1 MPESRRQQA
10 AGRRRRRTSTGTE
23 LSREAYVDAAV
34 NLIEN
39 RGASV
44 LSARTLAAAVGADA
58 SALYRHFT
66 GVDDVVR
73 AVADRMIGLGLDR
86 WTPGSDWLESLAGLA
101 RVLFAVYAQDFPRAG
116 LAVASRATGLPNEL
130 RAVELTLGLLR
141 EGGFDDESGAKWFG
155 AIADFL
161 LGQAMLHCATV
172 TLPAEIQDAD
182 KASWQT
188 LSTRLPD
195 DEYPHTQAAAPLL
208 GEYMVQP
215 SFELVLEL
223 TLKGLAASA
232 PWGDGLALRTVE
244 R

>member
-1 MPESRRQQA
+1 MSEARRQQA
-10 AGRRRRRTSTGTE
+10 AGRRRRRTKTGTE

-86 WTPGSDWLESLAGLA
+86 WTPGTDWLESLARLGQ
-101 RVLFAVYAQDFPRAG
+101 VLFTVYAQDFPRAG
-116 LAVASRATGLPNEL
+116 LAVASRATGLPNEI

-141 EGGFDDESGAKWFG
+141 DGGFDDESAAKWFG
-155 AIADFL
+155 TIADVV
-161 LGQAMLHCATV
+161 LGQAMLQSATV
-172 TLPAEIQDAD
+172 TLPAEIQNAD
-182 KASWQT
+182 KAAWQT
-188 LSTRLPD
+188 LSARLPD
-195 DEYPHTQAAAPLL
+195 YEHPHTQAAAPHL

-223 TLKGLAASA
+223 MLKGLAASA
-232 PWGDGLALRTVE
+232 P
-244 R
+244 

>member
-1 MPESRRQQA
+1 VPESRRQQA
-10 AGRRRRRTSTGTE
+10 AGRRRRRTNSGTE

-66 GVDDVVR
+66 GIDDVVR

-86 WTPGSDWLESLAGLA
+86 WTPGTNWLESLAGLG
-101 RVLFAVYAQDFPRAG
+101 RVLFTVYAQDFPRAG
-116 LAVASRATGLPNEL
+116 LAVASRATGLPNEI

-141 EGGFDDESGAKWFG
+141 DGGFDDESAAKWFG
-155 AIADFL
+155 AIADFV
-161 LGQAMLHCATV
+161 LGQAMLQGAVV
-172 TLPAEIQDAD
+172 TLPSEIQNAD
-182 KASWQT
+182 RASWQT
-188 LSTRLPD
+188 LSSRLPD
-195 DEYPHTQAAAPLL
+195 DDEHPHTHAAAPHL

-223 TLKGLAASA
+223 ILRGLAASA
-232 PWGDGLALRTVE
+232 P
-244 R
+244 

>member
-1 MPESRRQQA
+1 MPESQRQQA
-10 AGRRRRRTSTGTE
+10 AGRRRRRTRTGTE
-23 LSREAYVDAAV
+23 LSRETYVDAAV

-58 SALYRHFT
+58 AALYRPFT
-66 GVDDVVR
+66 GIDDVVR
-73 AVADRMIGLGLDR
+73 AVADRMIGLGLNR
-86 WTPGSDWLESLAGLA
+86 WTPGADWLESLAGLG

-116 LAVASRATGLPNEL
+116 LAVASRATGLPNEI

-141 EGGFDDESGAKWFG
+141 EGGFDDESAAKWFG
-155 AIADFL
+155 TIAHVV
-161 LGQAMLHCATV
+161 LGQAMLQSATV

-195 DEYPHTQAAAPLL
+195 DEHPHTHAAAPHL
-208 GEYMVQP
+208 GEFMVQP

-223 TLKGLAASA
+223 ILKGLAASA
-232 PWGDGLALRTVE
+232 P
-244 R
+244 

>member
-23 LSREAYVDAAV
+23 LSREAYADAAV

-66 GVDDVVR
+66 GADDAVR

-130 RAVELTLGLLR
+130 RAVELTRVVAGGLVSTTSQGR
-141 EGGFDDESGAKWFG
+141 SG
-155 AIADFL
+155 
-161 LGQAMLHCATV
+161 
-172 TLPAEIQDAD
+172 
-182 KASWQT
+182 
-188 LSTRLPD
+188 
-195 DEYPHTQAAAPLL
+195 
-208 GEYMVQP
+208 
-215 SFELVLEL
+215 
-223 TLKGLAASA
+223 SA
-232 PWGDGLALRTVE
+232 PSPTSCSVRRCCIAPPSRCLRKFRTPT
-244 R
+244 RPPGRPCRPGCLTTNIPTPRPRRHSSASTWCSPRSNWFSN

>member
-1 MPESRRQQA
+1 MPESQRQQA
-10 AGRRRRRTSTGTE
+10 AGRRRRRTRTGTE
-23 LSREAYVDAAV
+23 LSRETYVDAAV

-73 AVADRMIGLGLDR
+73 AVADRMIGLGIDR
-86 WTPGSDWLESLAGLA
+86 WTPGADWLESLAGLG
-101 RVLFAVYAQDFPRAG
+101 RVLFTVYAQDFPRAG

-141 EGGFDDESGAKWFG
+141 EGGFDDEAAAKWFG
-155 AIADFL
+155 AIADFV
-161 LGQAMLHCATV
+161 LGQVMLQSAIV
-172 TLPAEIQDAD
+172 TLPSEIQNAD

-188 LSTRLPD
+188 LSSRLPD
-195 DEYPHTQAAAPLL
+195 DEHPHTHAAAPHL
-208 GEYMVQP
+208 GEYMVQS

-223 TLKGLAASA
+223 ILKGLAASA
-232 PWGDGLALRTVE
+232 P
-244 R
+244 

>member
-10 AGRRRRRTSTGTE
+10 AGRRRRRTRTGTE

-86 WTPGSDWLESLAGLA
+86 WTPGADWLESLAGLG
-101 RVLFAVYAQDFPRAG
+101 RVLFTVYAQDFPRAG
-116 LAVASRATGLPNEL
+116 LAVASRATGLPNEI

-141 EGGFDDESGAKWFG
+141 EGGFDDESAAKWFG
-155 AIADFL
+155 AIADVV
-161 LGQAMLHCATV
+161 LGQAMLQSAIV

-195 DEYPHTQAAAPLL
+195 DEHPHTQAAAPHL

-223 TLKGLAASA
+223 ILKGLAASA
-232 PWGDGLALRTVE
+232 P
-244 R
+244 

>member
-1 MPESRRQQA
+1 VPDSQRQQA
-10 AGRRRRRTSTGTE
+10 AGRRRRRTRTGTE
-23 LSREAYVDAAV
+23 LSRETYVDAAV

-73 AVADRMIGLGLDR
+73 AVADRMIGRGLDR
-86 WTPGSDWLESLAGLA
+86 WTPGTDWLESLAGLG
-101 RVLFAVYAQDFPRAG
+101 RVLFTVYAEDFPRAG

-141 EGGFDDESGAKWFG
+141 EGGFDDETAAKWFG
-155 AIADFL
+155 AIADFV
-161 LGQAMLHCATV
+161 LGQSMLQSAIV
-172 TLPAEIQDAD
+172 TLPSEIQNAD

-195 DEYPHTQAAAPLL
+195 DEHPHTHAAAPHL
-208 GEYMVQP
+208 GEFMVQP

-223 TLKGLAASA
+223 ILKGLAASA
-232 PWGDGLALRTVE
+232 P
-244 R
+244 